1 MTSVTIFLK
10 SRLVTVAAGMCLAL
24 AGSTAGATNPCT
36 GCMVTY
42 YACLDAGGTGCA
54 LRLSQCLRAAGCP
67 QV

>member
-1 MTSVTIFLK
+1 
-10 SRLVTVAAGMCLAL
+10 L
-24 AGSTAGATNPCT
+24 AGSAASATNPCT